1 MGLAKAQ
8 FAVKV
13 AIRVL
18 EDQIEFNDKMM
29 EEPTNHCDD
38 EDLND
43 FIDATI
49 QETKLLTC
57 AIEYIKEAFKI

>member
-1 MGLAKAQ
+1 MGLTKAQ

-18 EDQIEFNDKMM
+18 EDQIEFNDKMLDN
-29 EEPTNHCDD
+29 PTDYCDD

-43 FIDATI
+43 FIDSTI
-49 QETKLLTC
+49 QENKLLNC
-57 AIEYIKEAFKI
+57 AIAYIKEVSNL